1 MRQTGVGGGRNC
13 GLVIALGL
21 GLAAGP
27 ARDSAADSIS
37 YSTDRSIS
45 YTVPLSSVTQPGLVP
60 FFDPTPGS
68 LEAVAITASGTVGE
82 EIDPAAL
89 EVGQYSGTYRVT
101 IIFTQGF
108 RAPSQT
114 RPKRPHSG

>member
-82 EIDPAAL
+82 EIDPAGL
-89 EVGQYSGTYRVT
+89 SQNRPPPGVDGGQFPSERV
-101 IIFTQGF
+101 QSW
-108 RAPSQT
+108 AS
-114 RPKRPHSG
+114 